1 MSARQGVHRPAWNI
15 LQLVVE
21 PGEARRLR
29 GQDVHLPCD
38 ATNVAG
44 QPNGLGEGGERVRST
59 FALPERDHV
68 GMFKAELSRRSWR
81 CQPILTRHRGWTPI
95 GRQYAEIGL
104 SVLRHEGVE
113 VDQ

>member
-1 MSARQGVHRPAWNI
+1 MHRPAWTI

-21 PGEARRLR
+21 PGEGAGSVARTYIFL
-29 GQDVHLPCD
+29 VM
-38 ATNVAG
+38 
-44 QPNGLGEGGERVRST
+44 RST
-59 FALPERDHV
+59 FLVSRMGWVRVARGCGPPLRSQNAII

-81 CQPILTRHRGWTPI
+81 YQPILTRHGGWTPI